1 MTILHTKEL
10 VVGYGRE
17 NIVSQLELGVVR
29 GQVVGILGPNGSGK
43 TTIIRT
49 ICGLLKP
56 VSGVVYLDGRNLSK
70 LTPLEIAEKMAVVLT
85 GQVETE
91 YLTVHQL
98 VASGRYPYTGWSG
111 ALSANDTAKVEE
123 ALSLVNAGY
132 LAESYF
138 LELSDGEKQKVLLA
152 RALAQETEVLV
163 LDEPTSFLDLK
174 NRTELM
180 AILVKLSRERGIT
193 VILSL
198 HEVDLVL
205 KCCDNV
211 LIVKDGGVRAWGPPE
226 RVLTDQAVYDLYT
239 MEHLNFNVL
248 TGSIELV
255 NLNPPEIL
263 VIAGNGSGV
272 PVYRLLTRSG
282 YGFATGILH
291 ANDLDYHVSQSMGV
305 RVVSVPAF
313 QAIDNRAYTAAEK
326 ILGVSRLVIDT
337 GFPVGS
343 MNEANLELLHL
354 AKTLGKVIVT
364 LRNSADDPNGHPI
377 PEAVMVNS
385 VPELTEIIN
394 RTIG

>member
-1 MTILHTKEL
+1 MTILRTQEL
-10 VVGYGRE
+10 AVGYGRKAV
-17 NIVSQLELGVVR
+17 VSKLDLEVVK

-49 ICGLLKP
+49 ICGLLAP
-56 VSGVVYLDGRNLSK
+56 VSGVAYLDGHNLIK
-70 LTPLEIAEKMAVVLT
+70 LTPQEIAEQMAVVLT

-91 YLTVHQL
+91 FLTVRQL
-98 VASGRYPYTGWSG
+98 VASGRYPYTGWMG
-111 ALSANDTAKVEE
+111 NLSEHDGVKVEE
-123 ALSLVNAGY
+123 ALSLVNADH

-180 AILVKLSRERGIT
+180 AILVKLSRERRIT

-205 KCCDNV
+205 KCCDTV
-211 LIVKDGGVRAWGPPE
+211 LIVKDGAAQDWGSPE
-226 RVLTDQAVYDLYT
+226 TVLTEQAVRDLYT
-239 MEHLNFNVL
+239 LEHLNFNVL

-255 NLNPPEIL
+255 NSKPPEIL
-263 VIAGNGSGV
+263 VIAGNGSGI
-272 PVYRLLTRSG
+272 PVYRLLTRTG

-305 RVVSVPAF
+305 QVVSVPAF
-313 QAIDNRAYTAAEK
+313 QAIDTRAYTAAEK
-326 ILGVSRLVIDT
+326 VLSASRLVIDT

-343 MNEANLELLHL
+343 MNEANLELIHR
-354 AKTLGKVIVT
+354 AKALGKVIIT
-364 LRNSADDPNGHPI
+364 LRNPADNLWGYN
-377 PEAVMVNS
+377 ELGAVTVTS
-385 VPELTEIIN
+385 FLELIEIIKK
-394 RTIG
+394 RA

>member
-1 MTILHTKEL
+1 MTILNTQEL
-10 VVGYGRE
+10 AVGYGQKTV
-17 NIVSQLELGVVR
+17 VSQLGLEVVK

-56 VSGVVYLDGRNLSK
+56 VSGVAYLDGRNLAK

-85 GQVETE
+85 GRVETE
-91 YLTVHQL
+91 YLTARQL
-98 VASGRYPYTGWSG
+98 VAAGRYPYTGLLG
-111 ALSANDTAKVEE
+111 DLSAKDTAKVEE
-123 ALSLVNAGY
+123 ALSLVDAGH
-132 LAESYF
+132 LGESYY

-180 AILVKLSRERGIT
+180 AILVKLSRERKMT

-211 LIVKDGGVRAWGPPE
+211 LIVKDGAVRGWGSPE
-226 RVLTDQAVYDLYT
+226 TVLTEQAVGDLYSL
-239 MEHLNFNVL
+239 EHLNFSVL
-248 TGSIELV
+248 TGGIELV
-255 NLNPPEIL
+255 NSKPPEIL
-263 VIAGNGSGV
+263 VIAGNGSGI
-272 PVYRLLTRSG
+272 PVYRFLTRSG

-291 ANDLDYHVSQSMGV
+291 ANDLDYHVSRSMAV
-305 RVVSVPAF
+305 QVVSAPAF
-313 QAIDNRAYTAAEK
+313 QPIDTQVYTVAEK
-326 ILGVSRLVIDT
+326 VLRASRLVIDS

-343 MNEANLELLHL
+343 INEANLELLHL
-354 AKTLGKVIVT
+354 AKALSKVIIT
-364 LRNSADDPNGHPI
+364 LRGPADDCYGHQI
-377 PEAVMVNS
+377 PGAVMVDS
-385 VPELTEIIN
+385 FPKLTEIIN